1 MKAFLPTPQQ
11 ERWMTIASRLH
22 LALDHP
28 WIAQRAGGWTAPS
41 LIARCAFFVLGTVAA
56 GLTLAVFDFL
66 HLPGDM
72 FAAGM
77 VMLIAAEWLMLR
89 KHLFHAGMEEAL
101 WAAGLLVMVL
111 QAMHPSLDFGFGSAA
126 LIALA
131 LAVAGIRVLN
141 PLFIALAA
149 AFASGAIDFAGG
161 HRLVGEPNGAVPA
174 GVFCYATAAI
184 ALFAA
189 RFEFRRSAHER
200 MLDWLIVSM
209 PLCGFLWLVWER
221 ALAIRVFIGI
231 ACALFGAAALV
242 IGLRRRAHAP
252 LIAFMVCMACAAY
265 QLRDLT
271 ALSLTVKLILGGS
284 AALLLTLGLDRY
296 LRTPRRGVTSNQLGA
311 SGEAL
316 DLLQL
321 AGAAG
326 LSPKPAQHAEAPFKG
341 GGGAFGGG
349 GADGSY

>member
-1 MKAFLPTPQQ
+1 MKAWLPSPQQ

-22 LALDHP
+22 LAPDHP

-41 LIARCAFFVLGTVAA
+41 LIARCAFFVLGAVAA

-66 HLPGDM
+66 HMPGDS
-72 FAAGM
+72 FAAGI

-89 KHLFHAGMEEAL
+89 KQLFHAGMEEAL
-101 WAAGLLVMVL
+101 WCAGLLVMVF
-111 QAMHPSLDFGFGSAA
+111 QAMHPNLNFGFRSAA

-149 AFASGAIDFAGG
+149 AVASGAIDFAG
-161 HRLVGEPNGAVPA
+161 HRFVGEPNDAVQA
-174 GVFCYATAAI
+174 SVFCYATAAV
-184 ALFAA
+184 ALFVA
-189 RFEFRRSAHER
+189 RLEFRRPAHEQ
-200 MLDWLIVSM
+200 MLNWLMVSM
-209 PLCGFLWLVWER
+209 PLCGFLWLVWEHT
-221 ALAIRVFIGI
+221 LAIRVFTGTS
-231 ACALFGAAALV
+231 CALFGAAALV
-242 IGLRRRAHAP
+242 VGLRRRAHAP
-252 LIAFMVCMACAAY
+252 LIASMVCMGCVAY

-271 ALSLTVKLILGGS
+271 ALSLNVKLILGGG
-284 AALLLTLGLDRY
+284 AVLLLTLGLDQY
-296 LRTPRRGVTSNQLGA
+296 LRTPRRGITSNQIGA

-326 LSPKPAQHAEAPFKG
+326 LSPKPAQHADAAFKG
-341 GGGAFGGG
+341 GGGTFGGG

>member
-22 LALDHP
+22 LGPDHP

-41 LIARCAFFVLGTVAA
+41 LIARCAFFVLGAVAA

-66 HLPGDM
+66 HLPGDLY
-72 FAAGM
+72 AAGI
-77 VMLIAAEWLMLR
+77 VMLMAAEWLMLR
-89 KHLFHAGMEEAL
+89 KQLFHAGMEEAL
-101 WAAGLLVMVL
+101 WCAGLLVMVF
-111 QAMHPSLDFGFGSAA
+111 QAMHPNLVNFGFRSAA
-126 LIALA
+126 PIALA

-149 AFASGAIDFAGG
+149 AVASGAIDFAGHG
-161 HRLVGEPNGAVPA
+161 LVGEPNGAVRA
-174 GVFCYATAAI
+174 SVFCYATAAI

-189 RFEFRRSAHER
+189 RFEFQRSAHEQ
-200 MLDWLIVSM
+200 MLNWLMVSM
-209 PLCGFLWLVWER
+209 PVCGFLWLVWEH
-221 ALAIRVFIGI
+221 ALAIRVFISL
-231 ACALFGAAALV
+231 ASALFGAAALL

-252 LIAFMVCMACAAY
+252 LIASMVCMACIAY
-265 QLRDLT
+265 ELRDLT

-296 LRTPRRGVTSNQLGA
+296 LRTPRGGITSNQLVA

-326 LSPKPAQHAEAPFKG
+326 LSPKAAQHAEAPFKG
-341 GGGAFGGG
+341 GGGTFGGG